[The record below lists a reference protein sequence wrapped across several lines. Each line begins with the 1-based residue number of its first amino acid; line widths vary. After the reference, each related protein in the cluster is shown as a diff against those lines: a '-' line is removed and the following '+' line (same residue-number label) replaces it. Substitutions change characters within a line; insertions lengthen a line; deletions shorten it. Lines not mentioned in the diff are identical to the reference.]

1 MSRKRVDSS
10 SIDIDYLKN
19 EFEKFR
25 AGLGDTAS
33 KMSDNANA
41 ALEQITEYLN
51 GGNLSSR
58 VASIEEELEILA
70 ARLKGTGKDAVAK
83 LETEVSSRPLASLA
97 IAFGVGMLA
106 AGLLRRN

>member
-1 MSRKRVDSS
+1 MSSKRSAPS
-10 SIDIDYLKN
+10 SIDLDYLKT

-25 AGLGDTAS
+25 AGLDDTAV
-33 KMSDNANA
+33 KMGDNATA

-58 VASIEEELEILA
+58 VASLEEELEILA
-70 ARLKGTGKDAVAK
+70 ARLKGTSKDAVAK

-97 IAFGVGMLA
+97 VAFGLGVLA
-106 AGLLRRN
+106 TSLLRRG

>member
-1 MSRKRVDSS
+1 MSQKRNDPS
-10 SIDIDYLKN
+10 SIDLDYLKT

-25 AGLGDTAS
+25 AGLGDTAI
-33 KMSDNANA
+33 KMGGSANA

-97 IAFGVGMLA
+97 VAFGLGVLA
-106 AGLLRRN
+106 ASLVRRG